1 MLEMSEIKLGRV
13 LEIDG
18 APYVVQFTQHIKVAR
33 SGATLRTKL
42 KNLITGQVIEKSFN
56 GGDKVDEADIQRRR
70 AAFLYAD
77 GDGYHFMDGTT
88 YEQFSLTKNEISEMI
103 KFLKEGLEVDVLLY
117 NNKPVTISLP
127 TKVEYTVTEAPP
139 GVRGDSAGSVTKQI
153 TLENGL
159 TIQAPMFINS
169 GDKIRVNTE
178 TGEYV
183 ERV

>member
-18 APYVVQFTQHIKVAR
+18 APYIVQFTQHIKVAR

-56 GGDKVDEADIQRRR
+56 GGDKISEANIQRKK
-70 AAFLYAD
+70 ASFLYSD
-77 GDGYHFMDGTT
+77 GNNYNFMDSLT
-88 YEQFSLTKNEISEMI
+88 YEQFTLNSGDITDMI
-103 KFLKEGLEVDVLLY
+103 KYLKEGLEVDVLLY

-127 TKVEYTVTEAPP
+127 TKIEYLVTDAPP

-159 TIQAPMFINS
+159 TIQAPMFINTN
-169 GDKIRVNTE
+169 DRIKVNTE

>member
-13 LEIDG
+13 LEIDS

-56 GGDKVDEADIQRRR
+56 GGDKIKEADIQRKK
-70 AAFLYAD
+70 ASFLYSD
-77 GDGYHFMDGTT
+77 NDGYHFMDGIT
-88 YEQFSLTKNEISEMI
+88 YEQFTLNSEDMIEMI
-103 KFLKEGLEVDVLLY
+103 KYLKEGLEVDVLLY
-117 NNKPVTISLP
+117 NNKPVSISLP
-127 TKVEYTVTEAPP
+127 TKIEYLVTDAPP

-159 TIQAPMFINS
+159 TIQAPMFINPN
-169 GDKIRVNTE
+169 DKIRVNTD

>member
-13 LEIDG
+13 LEIEG

-56 GGDKVDEADIQRRR
+56 GGDKIEEADIQRRR
-70 AAFLYAD
+70 ASFLYND
-77 GDGYHFMDGTT
+77 SDGYHFMDGAS
-88 YEQFSLTKNEISEMI
+88 YEQFSLSAEDITEMI
-103 KFLKEGLEVDVLLY
+103 KYLKEGLEIDVLLY

-127 TKVEYTVTEAPP
+127 TKIEYVVTDAPP

-159 TIQAPMFINS
+159 SIQAPMFINS
-169 GDKIRVNTE
+169 GDKIRVNTD